1 MRVILR
7 AFDVICGVNVALH
20 ARMHNARHPLLRS
33 FSRKVCRPSP
43 RARRLH
49 IGHNGGALGQLR
61 RRLPTAP
68 RLTGRSRFLA
78 VLEQPLL
85 DLPLPLARP
94 RTGRTHLLT
103 HTHTHRLAEPCNS
116 GAEHGSSCRRGDRTG
131 SPPDGCV
138 WARVCSFCTS
148 TIARRRSSSHACS
161 RAANATPC

>member
-94 RTGRTHLLT
+94 RTGRTHLLI

-138 WARVCSFCTS
+138 WARVC
-148 TIARRRSSSHACS
+148 
-161 RAANATPC
+161 